1 MTETSK
7 GMMEKS
13 YLCSALSLPVVMIVF
28 LGVAVLVEPEALIP
42 ALITGVFLL
51 LMMGNFLRKKG
62 KRSQDE

>member
-42 ALITGVFLL
+42 ALITGGFLL